1 MPPHS
6 SSEYDVLHAI
16 YRRRAVRAYQAEQPD
31 QATIGELLQ
40 AAVQAPT
47 AMHLEPWAFAVVQNR
62 ALLKRWSDRAKAMLL
77 EPPGAVGWG
86 SLPPRHRDDHAGRL
100 ADPDF
105 NIFYDAG
112 TLIVVCRRTHG
123 PFAEADC
130 WLAAENLMLAAA
142 ARGLGTCVIGFA
154 VPVLNTREVR
164 LELDIPD
171 EGAAVAPILLG
182 LPRGETPPVPRRP
195 PQMLRWI
202 R

>member
-1 MPPHS
+1 MPQI
-6 SSEYDVLHAI
+6 SEFEVLNAI
-16 YRRRAVRAYQAEQPD
+16 YHRRAVRAYRPEPPGD
-31 QATIGELLQ
+31 EVIGALLR

-47 AMHLEPWAFAVVQNR
+47 ALHLEPWGFAIVQDR

-86 SLPPRHRDDHAGRL
+86 SLPPHHRDDHAGRL
-100 ADPDF
+100 ADPNF

-112 TLIVVCRRTHG
+112 TLVVVCRRGHG

-142 ARGLGTCVIGFA
+142 ARGLGTCVIGLA
-154 VPVLNTREVR
+154 VPLLNTRDVK
-164 LELDIPD
+164 LELNIPD

-182 LPRGETPPVPRRP
+182 LPRGETPAVPRKP
-195 PQMLRWI
+195 PQVLRWI